1 MAQSGLVLDML
12 RRPAKASAG
21 SACVGIAGAF
31 CTATAEV
38 RWRLLLGASERELSE
53 WKSANI
59 WAPSENAALRDEG
72 CGYSS
77 HYSPKPDI
85 FPVGRAR
92 ALAAGVV
99 RRPHLASRPFI
110 ERRYSELP
118 IWMGLEFDVQSVPC
132 RLLAY
137 VRDDPKSSD
146 PRDEPGWFAIASVEE
161 GDWHLVH
168 QVGWQEPGV

>member
-21 SACVGIAGAF
+21 SACFGIAGAF

-59 WAPSENAALRDEG
+59 WAPPDGVVARSGLR
-72 CGYSS
+72 YTW
-77 HYSPKPDI
+77 HYSRKPDI
-85 FPVGRAR
+85 FPIGRTR
-92 ALAAGVV
+92 GLGAGAV
-99 RRPHLASRPFI
+99 RRPHPGSQPFV
-110 ERRYSELP
+110 ELRYSERP
-118 IWMGLEFDVQSVPC
+118 IWMGLEFYAQDVPC
-132 RLLAY
+132 RLVAY
-137 VRDDPKSSD
+137 LRDEPERTE
-146 PRDEPGWFAIASVEE
+146 PRDEPGWFDIASLE
-161 GDWHLVH
+161 GEDWHLVH